1 MKTGIL
7 VVVLMAA
14 PWVLAGAQSAAPV
27 SGERAVAFSA
37 KAVEAQLTQLL
48 PEAKAKGSS
57 GATLEDFV
65 SYKVQ
70 LSERTI
76 SGGAEVHA
84 HWDDVIMVKRG
95 KATLI
100 TGGTVVEGTTGADGE
115 THGAR
120 IEGGERHA
128 LAAGDVV
135 TVRAGTPHQMML
147 TPGTVFGAM
156 VVKIHEP

>member
-14 PWVLAGAQSAAPV
+14 PWVLAGAQSAARA
-27 SGERAVAFSA
+27 SGERAVAFPA
-37 KAVEAQLTQLL
+37 KDVAAKLEQLL

-57 GATLEDFV
+57 GATLDDFG

-120 IEGGERHA
+120 IEGGEGHA